1 MTVVN
6 EPAARAGTRVRA
18 TDDVVDRVSRMIT
31 SNQMEVGDELPSEQ
45 ELGEMFGVSKR
56 VVREALRALAA
67 QGVVQTS
74 QGKRAV
80 VGDTSPVAIEA
91 YFRFMQR
98 MERDCVA
105 ELYELREVIEVAAA
119 ALAARRATEEDT
131 ASARRA
137 VEDMAN
143 AAQDVDAYVA
153 GDLAFHSAIIDG
165 AHNRFLT
172 AVMSA
177 LSGALHV
184 ERELGVRSRIRA
196 GGRPRAVREHRAVL
210 EAVEARDAEDA
221 ELAMKAHM
229 ISGRSDLKHYLS
241 HNLDGVDHVPAQKS

>member
-119 ALAARRATEEDT
+119 ALAARRATEDDT
-131 ASARRA
+131 ARARRA
-137 VEDMAN
+137 VDRHG
-143 AAQDVDAYVA
+143 QC
-153 GDLAFHSAIIDG
+153 
-165 AHNRFLT
+165 R
-172 AVMSA
+172 
-177 LSGALHV
+177 SGRRCL
-184 ERELGVRSRIRA
+184 RCR
-196 GGRPRAVREHRAVL
+196 RPRLSQRHHR
-210 EAVEARDAEDA
+210 R
-221 ELAMKAHM
+221 
-229 ISGRSDLKHYLS
+229 RT
-241 HNLDGVDHVPAQKS
+241 